1 MNMSLHRLEPTL
13 DASADATTPPPEN
26 LSSETILRETVSR
39 TKGKKTST
47 KLTVETP
54 PQRLVRLGSH
64 GPSLFERTADALR
77 MLGYRSG
84 LYRLKLRGAFPLRL
98 LAAPADPW
106 PGNAVTGAEIVKG
119 QLGKA
124 GTVMNT
130 LAVPFHDVDASPA
143 WFTWVHGFSWLRD
156 LEAASPDIP
165 NGAAITE
172 RLVKLWLADYAHFHP
187 KAWAPEAL
195 GERLLMWIGHAPLL
209 LSSVDQV
216 YRSAVLTHMASG
228 ARHLSRTA
236 DRATDGLPRLKAL
249 CGLMAAGLVLPGR
262 EALASKALPA
272 FDALLARCV
281 LPDGGVAS
289 RAPLDALLILQHLIA
304 LRAVFEAR
312 HFELPASLL
321 QAQDR
326 LVPALRGLLL
336 GDGRLTQC
344 HGGGMGDAASIETAL
359 AKVQDAPR
367 LPMHNA
373 AHSGFQR
380 LDCGKTIIVL
390 DAGPPPPGR
399 MSARAH
405 AGSLAFEFSD
415 GANRVVINCGSDN
428 EQPSALPGDFL
439 ASLRATAAH
448 STLVLNDSNSTEIRS
463 DGLLGKGVGE
473 ITAVR
478 RENADGIWVD
488 AAHDGYTSRL
498 ALVHRRRIFLS
509 SDGLDVRGEDILEP
523 TGRTKNTAT
532 PVPATVRFHLAPGV
546 VTIPL
551 QGNSGA
557 ALKLPNGNAWMFRCK
572 GAEMRLEDSITI
584 EDGKPR
590 RCQQLVLRANITAAD
605 GGTINWLFQRGK

>member
-1 MNMSLHRLEPTL
+1 MNTHPQRLEPTIDEPV
-13 DASADATTPPPEN
+13 DAAAAAPAPETP
-26 LSSETILRETVSR
+26 TRAR
-39 TKGKKTST
+39 GKKISS

-54 PQRLVRLGSH
+54 PQRLVRLGAH
-64 GPSLFERTADALR
+64 GPSLLERFAESLR
-77 MLGYRSG
+77 LLGYRSG
-84 LYRLKLRGAFPLRL
+84 LYRLKLRGSYPLRL

-106 PGNAVTGAEIVKG
+106 PGNAQVGADILKG

-130 LAVPFHDVDASPA
+130 LAVPFKDVDASPA
-143 WFTWVHGFSWLRD
+143 WFCWVHGFSWLRD

-165 NGAAITE
+165 QGAVVAE
-172 RLVKLWLADYAHFHP
+172 RLLKLWLADFSHFHP
-187 KAWAPEAL
+187 KAWAPDAL
-195 GERLLMWIGHAPLL
+195 GERLMMWIGHAPLI

-216 YRSAVLTHMASG
+216 YRSAVLTHMARG
-228 ARHLSRTA
+228 ARHLARTA

-249 CGLMAAGLVLPGR
+249 AGLMAAGLVLPGR
-262 EALASKALPA
+262 ESLASKALPA
-272 FDALLARCV
+272 FEALLARCV

-289 RAPLDALLILQHLIA
+289 RAPLDALMILQQLIS

-312 HFELPASLL
+312 QFELPAALV

-326 LVPALRGLLL
+326 LVPALRGVLM
-336 GDGRLTQC
+336 GDGRLAQC
-344 HGGGMGDAASIETAL
+344 HGGGIGDVASIEAAL
-359 AKVQDAPR
+359 RMVKDAPR

-380 LDCGKTIIVL
+380 LEGGKSILVL

-415 GANRVVINCGSDN
+415 GAHRVVINCGSDN
-428 EQPSALPGDFL
+428 EQPSALPGDLL
-439 ASLRATAAH
+439 ASLRSTAAH

-463 DGLLGKGVGE
+463 DGLLGKGVSE

-488 AAHDGYTSRL
+488 AAHDGYGARFG
-498 ALVHRRRIFLS
+498 LVHRRRLFLS
-509 SDGLDVRGEDILEP
+509 ADGFDVRGEDLLEP
-523 TGRTKNTAT
+523 SSKLRKAGSTAI
-532 PVPATVRFHLAPGV
+532 ATAVRFHLAPGIIA
-546 VTIPL
+546 IPL

-572 GAEMRLEDSITI
+572 GAALQMEESIAI
-584 EDGKPR
+584 EDGKPKR
-590 RCQQLVLRANITAAD
+590 TQQLVLRADMSAAQ

>member
-1 MNMSLHRLEPTL
+1 MNTQPQRLEPTI
-13 DASADATTPPPEN
+13 DAPAIDLP
-26 LSSETILRETVSR
+26 SR
-39 TKGKKTST
+39 SKGKKISA

-54 PQRLVRLGSH
+54 PQRLVRLGVH
-64 GPSLFERTADALR
+64 GPSLLERFAESIRL
-77 MLGYRSG
+77 LGYRSG
-84 LYRLKLRGAFPLRL
+84 LYRLKLRGTYPLRL

-106 PGNAVTGAEIVKG
+106 PGNAQVGADIYKG

-130 LAVPFHDVDASPA
+130 LAVPFKDVDASPA
-143 WFTWVHGFSWLRD
+143 WFKWVHGFSWLRD

-165 NGAAITE
+165 QGAAVAE
-172 RLVKLWLADYAHFHP
+172 RLVKLWLADFVNFDP

-195 GERLLMWIGHAPLL
+195 GERLLMWIGHAPLI

-216 YRSAVLTHMASG
+216 YRSAVLTHMARG
-228 ARHLSRTA
+228 ARHLARTA
-236 DRATDGLPRLKAL
+236 ERATDGLPRLKAL
-249 CGLMAAGLVLPGR
+249 AGLMAAGLVLPGR

-272 FDALLARCV
+272 FEALLGRCV

-289 RAPLDALLILQHLIA
+289 RAPLDALLILQQLIS

-312 HFELPASLL
+312 QFELPAALV

-326 LVPALRGLLL
+326 LVPALRGVLM
-336 GDGRLTQC
+336 GDGRLAQC
-344 HGGGMGDAASIETAL
+344 HGGGMGDVASIEAAL
-359 AKVQDAPR
+359 AMVKDAPR

-380 LDCGKTIIVL
+380 LECGKSILVL

-415 GANRVVINCGSDN
+415 SAHRVVINCGSDN
-428 EQPSALPGDFL
+428 EQPSALPGDLL

-448 STLVLNDSNSTEIRS
+448 SSLVLNDSNSTEVRS
-463 DGLLGKGVGE
+463 DGLLGKGVSE

-488 AAHDGYTSRL
+488 AAHDGYGARYGLT
-498 ALVHRRRIFLS
+498 HRRRLFLS
-509 SDGLDVRGEDILEP
+509 ADGFDVRGEDVLEP
-523 TGRTKNTAT
+523 YRTSKKTTSASL
-532 PVPATVRFHLAPGV
+532 PAAVRFHLAPGV
-546 VTIPL
+546 IAIPL

-572 GAEMRLEDSITI
+572 GADMRLEESIAI

-590 RCQQLVLRANITAAD
+590 RSQQLVLRTDVSAAE
-605 GGTINWLFQRGK
+605 GAAINWLFQRGK

>member
-1 MNMSLHRLEPTL
+1 MTTSPLRQEPTL
-13 DASADATTPPPEN
+13 DVTPDVPQPK
-26 LSSETILRETVSR
+26 S
-39 TKGKKTST
+39 KKAGP

-54 PQRLVRLGSH
+54 PQRLVRLSAQ
-64 GPSLFERTADALR
+64 GPSLLERCGEALR
-77 MLGYRSG
+77 LFGYRTG
-84 LYRLKLRGAFPLRL
+84 LYRLKLRGSFPLRL

-106 PGNAVTGAEIVKG
+106 PGDASIGADILKG
-119 QLGKA
+119 ALGKA

-130 LAVPFHDVDASPA
+130 LAVPFHDVDATPA
-143 WFTWVHGFSWLRD
+143 WFAWVHGFSWLRD

-165 NGAAITE
+165 SGAAVAE

-187 KAWAPEAL
+187 KAWAAEAL
-195 GERLLMWIGHAPLL
+195 GERLLMWIGHAPLI

-216 YRSAVLTHMASG
+216 YRSAVLTHMAHG

-249 CGLMAAGLVLPGR
+249 CGLIAAGLVLPGR
-262 EALASKALPA
+262 EQLASKALPA
-272 FDALLARCV
+272 FEALLGRCV

-289 RAPLDALLILQHLIA
+289 RSPKDALNILQLLIS

-312 HFELPASLL
+312 QFELPSALV

-336 GDGRLTQC
+336 GDGRLAQC
-344 HGGGMGDAASIETAL
+344 HGGGMGDIASIEAAL

-380 LDCGKTIIVL
+380 LECGKSIIVL

-415 GANRVVINCGSDN
+415 GAHRVVTNCGSDD
-428 EQPSALPGDFL
+428 EQPSALPTALL
-439 ASLRATAAH
+439 ASLRTTAAH
-448 STLVLNDSNSTEIRS
+448 STLILNDANSTEIRS

-488 AAHDGYTSRL
+488 AAHDGY
-498 ALVHRRRIFLS
+498 ALRYGLEHRRRLFLS
-509 SDGLDVRGEDILEP
+509 TDGFDVRGEDLLEP
-523 TGRTKNTAT
+523 VGRVRRGAAT
-532 PVPATVRFHLAPGV
+532 SLPAVVRFHLASGV
-546 VTIPL
+546 VAIPL

-572 GAEMRLEDSITI
+572 GAEMAVQESITM

-590 RCQQLVLRANITAAD
+590 KIQQLVLAASISTTE
-605 GGTINWLFQRGK
+605 GGAINWLFQRGK

>member
-1 MNMSLHRLEPTL
+1 MNMSPHRVEPTL
-13 DASADATTPPPEN
+13 DSSAEPAEAPARARSKKAPP
-26 LSSETILRETVSR
+26 
-39 TKGKKTST
+39 

-64 GPSLFERTADALR
+64 GPSLFERATEALR
-77 MLGYRSG
+77 LLGYRSG

-106 PGNAVTGAEIVKG
+106 PGNALIGADIVKG
-119 QLGKA
+119 QLSKA
-124 GTVMNT
+124 GTTMNT
-130 LAVPFHDVDASPA
+130 LAVPFHDVDAAPA
-143 WFTWVHGFSWLRD
+143 WFAWVHGFSWLRD
-156 LEAASPDIP
+156 LEAACPDVP
-165 NGAAITE
+165 QGAAITE
-172 RLVKLWLADYAHFHP
+172 RLVKLWLADYANFHP

-216 YRSAVLTHMASG
+216 YRSAVLTHMARG

-289 RAPLDALLILQHLIA
+289 RAPFDALLILQHLVA

-312 HFELPASLL
+312 HIALPASLL

-344 HGGGMGDAASIETAL
+344 HGGGMGDAVSIEAAL
-359 AKVQDAPR
+359 ARVQDAPR

-380 LDCGKTIIVL
+380 LECGKSIIVL

-415 GANRVVINCGSDN
+415 GAHRVVINCGSDMQ
-428 EQPSALPGDFL
+428 QPSALPAGL
-439 ASLRATAAH
+439 VASLRATAAH
-448 STLVLNDSNSTEIRS
+448 SSLVLNDSNSTEIRS
-463 DGLLGKGVGE
+463 DGLLGKGVSE

-478 RENADGIWVD
+478 RENADGIWID
-488 AAHDGYTSRL
+488 AAHDGYVTRHGL
-498 ALVHRRRIFLS
+498 THRRSLFLS
-509 SDGLDVRGEDILEP
+509 ADGFDVRGEDRLEP
-523 TGRTKNTAT
+523 AGRTKKADAA
-532 PVPATVRFHLAPGV
+532 VPTTIRFHLSPGV
-546 VTIPL
+546 VAIPL

-572 GAEMRLEDSITI
+572 GAEMTIEESIAI

-590 RCQQLVLRANITAAD
+590 RTQQLVLATTVAPSA
-605 GGTINWLFQRGK
+605 GGSIHWLFQRGK